1 VNGDRDTRG
10 ATTAMLAAYCAGAT
24 ALVLVAG
31 RGSGL
36 PVGALAGRHLLL
48 AALALTLARFDRGG
62 AVGAVRWFH
71 RWLPMMAL
79 PWLYSAAG
87 QMRHLVVATDR
98 DARIAA
104 WDAALFPGEWYRIG
118 ARLSPA
124 ALEAAHAAYASYYLL
139 LFVPA
144 LLAERRRPRAV
155 EGYLWAITAT
165 MLAHYALHFVLPVA
179 GPMAR
184 EGISGRGVLFVPL
197 VEAAYRSFDR
207 GGFAF
212 PSTHVA
218 AAVVAAAFA
227 ARRLASARGL
237 LFALWV
243 AAIAVSTVVCGY
255 HYPIDVPAGLL
266 TGALGGYVGVRR
278 AREREGWHP
287 ACVVGREGSTAG
299 AAATSA
305 APDSGRRGT

>member
-1 VNGDRDTRG
+1 MNADRDTRR
-10 ATTAMLAAYCAGAT
+10 ATTAMLVAYCAAAT
-24 ALVLVAG
+24 ALVLLAG

-36 PVGALAGRHLLL
+36 PVAALAGRHLLL
-48 AALALTLARFDRGG
+48 AGLAVALARVDRPGAGGTL
-62 AVGAVRWFH
+62 RWLH
-71 RWLPMMAL
+71 RWLPMLAL

-87 QMRHLVVATDR
+87 QMRHLVVPSDL

-104 WDAALFPGEWYRIG
+104 WDAALFPGEWYRVG

-155 EGYLWAITAT
+155 EGYLWAMTAT

-184 EGISGRGVLFVPL
+184 EGITGRGVLFVPL
-197 VEAAYRSFDR
+197 VESAYRSFDR

-227 ARRLASARGL
+227 AGRLASARGL
-237 LFALWV
+237 LFTFWV
-243 AAIAVSTVVCGY
+243 TAIAVSTVVCGY

-266 TGALGGYVGVRR
+266 TGALGWYIGARR
-278 AREREGWHP
+278 ASRREGWHP
-287 ACVVGREGSTAG
+287 ACVAGREEVSAG
-299 AAATSA
+299 AAVGA
-305 APDSGRRGT
+305 APDSGRRGS